1 MKKTICLAAAIAFG
15 ASMNAAAADWFAPQD
30 PFPLYGN
37 SYYVGTGGISAV
49 LITSPAGHILIDGG
63 PTGASDQIAEH
74 VRRLGFKVEDIRY
87 ILNGHE
93 HFDHAGGIA
102 ALQKLSGA
110 TVLGSAPSVAVL
122 RSGQADRRDPQY
134 PNLEAMTPA
143 ANTRS
148 MRDGEVVRLGPLA
161 VTAHFTPGHTM
172 GATSWT
178 WQSSEGGRTMNM
190 VYGDSLTAVVADGL
204 SFSRN
209 PLYPNARAD
218 IERSIATV
226 EALNCDVLVSSHP
239 EASGLW
245 EKKAKRATLGNAAF
259 VDPEGCRKY
268 AAKAR
273 AMLAKTL
280 AAEAAK
286 AAEAPSA
293 YLLDDTEVRDVHAR
307 ALNRDYQ
314 VFIALPESYRSSD
327 RRYPVLFVTDAAY
340 GFPVTRSIAQR
351 LAKHAGLEE
360 AIVVGLSYAKGDS
373 AVFSRRRDYTPS
385 VPRTQGYASDT
396 PGRAVAFGE
405 AEAYGGFIADE
416 VFPLI
421 ASHYRAD
428 MRRKIFVGHSYGSLL
443 GLQLLLSRPK
453 TFEHY
458 ILGSP
463 SLWFDRGVMF
473 DREKAY
479 AKGHKDMPASV
490 FFGIGGRETLAAGKT
505 RSRNE
510 EDADMVA
517 DVREFDAA
525 LRAHRYPGLAT
536 RLEVFAEEDHASVF
550 PLVLTHGLR
559 AYLKQAR

>member
-1 MKKTICLAAAIAFG
+1 MKRSIYFAAAITLG
-15 ASMNAAAADWFAPQD
+15 AATATATAADWFAPQE
-30 PFPLYGN
+30 PFAVYGN
-37 SYYVGTGGISAV
+37 TYYVGTGGISAV
-49 LITSPAGHILIDGG
+49 LVTSPAGHILIDGG
-63 PTGASDQIAEH
+63 PPGSSPQIAEH
-74 VRRLGFKVEDIRY
+74 VRKLGFKVEDIRY

-102 ALQKLSGA
+102 ALQKMSGA
-110 TVLGSAPSVAVL
+110 VVLGSPAAAAVL
-122 RSGQADRRDPQY
+122 RSGQPDKRDAQY
-134 PNLEAMTPA
+134 PNLQAMTPI
-143 ANTRS
+143 ANARAV
-148 MRDGEVVRLGPLA
+148 RDGEVVKVGPLA
-161 VTAHFTPGHTM
+161 ITAHFTPGHTA

-178 WQSSEGGRTMNM
+178 WQSSEGGRTLNI
-190 VYGDSLTAVVADGL
+190 VYGDSVTAVVADGR

-226 EALNCDVLVSSHP
+226 ESLDCDVLVSAHP

-245 EKKAKRATLGNAAF
+245 EKKARQAELGNAAF
-259 VDPEGCRKY
+259 IDRDGCRKY

-273 AMLAKTL
+273 ETLAKTL
-280 AAEAAK
+280 AAEGAS
-286 AAEAPSA
+286 APAA
-293 YLLDDTEVRDVHAR
+293 YLLDDTEVLDVHAQ
-307 ALNRDYQ
+307 ALKRDYQ
-314 VFIALPESYRSSD
+314 VFVALPESYRSSS
-327 RRYPVLFVTDAAY
+327 RHYPVLFVTDAAY

-360 AIVVGLSYAKGDS
+360 AIVVGLSYARGDS
-373 AVFSRRRDYTPS
+373 AVYSRRRDYTPS
-385 VPRTQGYASDT
+385 APRAQGYVSDT

-405 AEAYGGFIADE
+405 AQAYGDYIAGD

-428 MRRKIFVGHSYGSLL
+428 MHRKIFVGHSYGSLL
-443 GLQLLLSRPK
+443 GLQLLLTRPA

-473 DREKAY
+473 DREKEY

-490 FFGIGGRETLAAGKT
+490 FFGIGGRETLTAGKK
-505 RSRNE
+505 RSRAE

-517 DVREFDAA
+517 DLREFDAA
-525 LRAHRYPGLAT
+525 LRSHRYPGLAT
-536 RLEVFAEEDHASVF
+536 RLEVFADEDHASVF

-559 AYLKQAR
+559 AYLKKLR